1 MGKKLTTDEF
11 IERIKNIYGDRF
23 DYSKVEYVNTKT
35 PVCLI
40 DKEFGGFDIWARPD
54 SLYKGAPIIHYITTF
69 EEFEYAANLRFP
81 GKYDYSLAKEIIEN
95 TFKGKIISSESTL
108 KIPVLNKET
117 GNVFYRTIHTI
128 LKCDIVENMGF
139 EGFLKEAKEIYG
151 DTYDFSLVK
160 WKGKTKP
167 ITVICPI
174 HGEFITTPYKLINE
188 RKGCP
193 FCEKENRRR
202 MPGRLYTQDEIIEK
216 FKEVHGDFYDY
227 SKVVYKG
234 INVKVEIIC
243 PFHGS
248 FWQTP
253 NAHLRHDCPKCR
265 GVARLDLDE
274 FLRRAHL
281 LYGDIYDYSL
291 VKIDE
296 NTKTKKDTIIVIC
309 KKHGPFQVKI
319 FNFLNQNSIC
329 PKCREEAAQEKRDK
343 DFKKFLEKSQEIH
356 GNRYDY
362 SKVVWQNMSTPVEII
377 CPVHGSFMQ
386 IPSIH
391 MAGANCDQ
399 CVRES
404 AKINKEKFIEKS
416 IEIHGV
422 KYDYS
427 KVEYID
433 MKTPVEI
440 ICPIHGSFW
449 VKPTEHLHANK
460 GTGRGCPLCHESSG
474 EKKIKAWLNDNNFDY
489 TTHQEYEGLVYKRF
503 LNTDFYIEPC
513 NLAIEYQGEQHYRP
527 VQFRDMTLEKAE
539 ENFKDQQIK
548 DKIKEDYFKNSD
560 INLLC
565 IHYKDYKK
573 IGEILEKV
581 IIEKD
586 YEYLK
591 TTNSY
596 IF

>member
-1 MGKKLTTDEF
+1 MGKKLTNEEF
-11 IERIKNIYGDRF
+11 IERIKALYGDRF
-23 DYSKVEYVNTKT
+23 DYSKVEYINTKK
-35 PVCLI
+35 PVCLV
-40 DKEFGGFDIWARPD
+40 DKEFGNFDIWVRPD
-54 SLYKGAPIIHYITTF
+54 SLYKGTPITHYITSF
-69 EEFEYAANLRFP
+69 EEFEYAINLRFP
-81 GKYDYSLAKEIIEN
+81 NKYDYSLAKEIIET
-95 TFKGKIISSESTL
+95 TFKGKIISKDSSL

-117 GNVFYRTIHTI
+117 GNVFYRTINS
-128 LKCDIVENMGF
+128 LFREDIVENMGL

-151 DTYDFSLVK
+151 DTYDFSLVE
-160 WKGKTKP
+160 WKGKMEP

-174 HGEFITTPYKLINE
+174 HGEFITTPFKLINE

-193 FCEKENRRR
+193 FCGKENRRR
-202 MPGRLYTQDEIIEK
+202 TSGRLYTQDEVIEK

-234 INVKVEIIC
+234 MRTPVEIIC
-243 PFHGS
+243 PVHGS

-253 NAHLRHDCPKCR
+253 VNHLRSGCPKCS

-274 FLRRAHL
+274 FLRRSHL

-296 NTKTKKDTIIVIC
+296 NTKAKDIITVIC
-309 KKHGPFQVKI
+309 KKHGPFQVSI
-319 FNFLNQNSIC
+319 YNFLNQNSTC
-329 PKCREEAAQEKRDK
+329 PKCREEAIQEKRNK
-343 DFKKFLEKSQEIH
+343 DFKEFLEKSQEIH
-356 GNRYDY
+356 ENRYDY
-362 SKVVWQNMSTPVEII
+362 SKVVWQNMATPVEII

-386 IPSIH
+386 IPSVH
-391 MAGANCDQ
+391 MAGANCDK
-399 CVRES
+399 CVREA
-404 AKINKEKFIEKS
+404 AKMNREKFIEKS
-416 IEIHGV
+416 IEIYGT

-449 VKPTEHLHANK
+449 VKPADHLHANK
-460 GTGRGCPLCHESSG
+460 GKGKGCPLCNESSG
-474 EKKIKAWLNDNNFDY
+474 ESKIRVWLEGNNIIYSKYKK
-489 TTHQEYEGLVYKRF
+489 YEGLIDKRSM
-503 LNTDFYIEPC
+503 NTDFYIESC
-513 NLAIEYQGEQHYRP
+513 NLAIEYQGQQHYIP
-527 VQFRDMTLEKAE
+527 VTYGVLSLEEANQALEDVK
-539 ENFKDQQIK
+539 KH
-548 DKIKEDYFKNSD
+548 DKIKEEYFKNSD
-560 INLLC
+560 IDLLC

-573 IGEILEKV
+573 IDEILEKV

>member
-1 MGKKLTTDEF
+1 MGKKLTNDEF
-11 IERIKNIYGDRF
+11 IERIKSIYGNRF

-35 PVCLI
+35 PVCLT
-40 DKEFGGFDIWARPD
+40 DKEFGDFDIWVKPA
-54 SLYKGAPIIHYITTF
+54 SLYKGTPITHYITSF

-81 GKYDYSLAKEIIEN
+81 NKYDYSLAREVIEN

-108 KIPVLNKET
+108 KIPILNKVT
-117 GNVFYRTIHTI
+117 GNVFYRTIHTV

-139 EGFLKEAKEIYG
+139 EGFLKEVKEIYG
-151 DTYDFSLVK
+151 DTYDFSLVE
-160 WKGKTKP
+160 WKGKTEP

-174 HGEFITTPYKLINE
+174 HGEFITTPFKLINE

-193 FCEKENRRR
+193 FCGRENRHRTT
-202 MPGRLYTQDEIIEK
+202 GRPYTQDEIIEK

-243 PFHGS
+243 PIHGS

-253 NAHLRHDCPKCR
+253 NAHLKHDCPKCSK
-265 GVARLDLDE
+265 VAKLDLNE
-274 FLRRAHL
+274 FLKRAYA

-291 VKIDE
+291 VHIDKST
-296 NTKTKKDTIIVIC
+296 NYKNLITVIC
-309 KKHGPFQVKI
+309 RKHGPFQVSI
-319 FNFLNQNSIC
+319 YNFLNQNSTC
-329 PKCREEAAQEKRDK
+329 PKCREEAAQEKRDR
-343 DFKKFLEKSQEIH
+343 DFKEFLEKSQEIH
-356 GNRYDY
+356 GNKYDY
-362 SKVVWQNMSTPVEII
+362 SRVVWQNMSTPVEII
-377 CPVHGSFMQ
+377 CPIHGSFMQ
-386 IPSIH
+386 VPSIH
-391 MAGANCDQ
+391 MAGANCDK
-399 CVRES
+399 CVREA

-416 IEIHGV
+416 IKIHGI

-427 KVEYID
+427 KVEFIN
-433 MKTPVEI
+433 MNTPVEI

-449 VKPTEHLHANK
+449 VTPADHLYANK
-460 GTGRGCPLCHESSG
+460 GKGRGCPLCNESSG
-474 EKKIKAWLNDNNFDY
+474 ESRIRAWLENNNIVYDKY
-489 TTHQEYEGLVYKRF
+489 KKYEGLTDKRAM
-503 LNTDFYIEPC
+503 NTDFYIESC
-513 NLAIEYQGEQHYRP
+513 NLAIEYQGQQHYIP
-527 VQFRDMTLEKAE
+527 VTYGVLSAEEAKQTLEEVK
-539 ENFKDQQIK
+539 KH

-573 IGEILEKV
+573 IDKILEKI